1 MKFNRFIN
9 QTIITTSCRP
19 TWDVVALNIGIPTLR
34 AFLFPRILD
43 FNFVVVRAFQLHL
56 GNILSDFLRAVKKN
70 CSGFHFLFSRSRPRF
85 PSRITN
91 RPMLGILRLALS
103 WLAVSQSV
111 SLLTVKRLADF
122 SRLSKIFFD
131 FFPVRIGG

>member
-9 QTIITTSCRP
+9 QTIVTTSCRP
-19 TWDVVALNIGIPTLR
+19 AWDVVALDVQVAALGT
-34 AFLFPRILD
+34 FLLPRILD
-43 FNFVVVRAFQLHL
+43 FNFVVVRAFQLHV
-56 GNILSDFLRAVKKN
+56 GNILSDFLRTVKKN

-103 WLAVSQSV
+103 WLA
-111 SLLTVKRLADF
+111 D
-122 SRLSKIFFD
+122 
-131 FFPVRIGG
+131 